1 MAVHYDPTMFSR
13 FHNAG
18 NMNDAVQYLDTIQD
32 FSEQDIHDILIKM
45 MRCSDRNC
53 WNIPVLQVILNK
65 YTSQTPILNVFRS
78 IALTYALEQI
88 GH

>member
-1 MAVHYDPTMFSR
+1 MATYDPNMFSR

-18 NMNDAVQYLDTIQD
+18 HVDSAVQYLNTIQF

-53 WNIPVLQVILNK
+53 WNIPVLQIILNK
-65 YTSQTPILNVFRS
+65 YTNQVPILNVIRS
-78 IALTYALEQI
+78 VALEYALEQI